1 MFGII
6 LFSIGCEKI
15 YVSCAIFSFWFWCKN
30 FDVLCNFFFQFGV
43 ILLITSPKIPE
54 CAGDIW
60 PSSVYGK
67 LARLLATGVSLI
79 HLRDGFFFLFQV

>member
-1 MFGII
+1 MFGVLFLVFGFGVKI
-6 LFSIGCEKI
+6 LTF
-15 YVSCAIFSFWFWCKN
+15 CAI
-30 FDVLCNFFFQFGV
+30 FFFQFGV
-43 ILLITSPKIPE
+43 ILLITLPKIPE

-60 PSSVYGK
+60 SSSVNGK